1 MSHHTHNFRW
11 GLTLGA
17 HCLPTLMLA
26 LLMLGGCSDR
36 SDSKPA
42 QAPVP
47 LGHGVI
53 EGRIAFKGTPPKLS
67 PARDAMCGST
77 KEKITDES
85 VVINPNGTLKN
96 VLVYLKDAP
105 PAGKG
110 ADRSP
115 VVLDQVG
122 CVYKPHMIALQT
134 GQTLHVLNSDPTIHN
149 VHVTSSRNPAKN
161 IAMPSDK
168 DTYDF
173 SFDQPE
179 IFTIKC
185 DVHPWMVCH
194 VGVFPNPFFAVTD
207 DTGAF
212 TIKDI
217 PAGTY
222 TLVAHQERLGDM
234 EQTITVTDA
243 APAKAT
249 FTYAPPGEK

>member
-1 MSHHTHNFRW
+1 MFRHAYNLRS
-11 GLTLGA
+11 GLNLRGCGLLA
-17 HCLPTLMLA
+17 LVLA
-26 LLMLGGCSDR
+26 LLIAGGCSDR
-36 SDSKPA
+36 SDSPPA
-42 QAPVP
+42 QASVP
-47 LGHGVI
+47 LGHGII
-53 EGRIAFKGTPPKLS
+53 EGRIAFEGTPPKLS
-67 PARDAMCGST
+67 PIRDVVCGST
-77 KEKITDES
+77 QEKVPDES

-110 ADRSP
+110 ADRP
-115 VVLDQVG
+115 LVVLDQVG

-149 VHVTSSRNPAKN
+149 VHITSSRNPAKN

-194 VGVFPNPFFAVTD
+194 VGVFDNPFFAVTD
-207 DTGAF
+207 ESGVF

-243 APAKAT
+243 TPAKAT